1 MLDPTT
7 LEYIRDLVE
16 ETINQALHL
25 TKGASA
31 HGPDLVVLETPG
43 HLAVGQHNRT
53 PITTPASGAH
63 FPVPTPLPSLA
74 WTLNRKSLAAPTASK
89 FSPASVKPLKNLS
102 TYRAHIQIQKAGMR
116 RSRRKPASG
125 DGPKTV
131 ITTEGFLRLTYRVDS
146 DGKVLSDWVTMND
159 DVLRETTNV
168 WCASTCTPS
177 SGTPCSRYEAGS
189 PRNPFPSPGSQFRPR
204 HEAAVSVHTSPD
216 ALLNGALV
224 ASVERMHRVREQ
236 LLTPSRPRQ
245 PDFGRGSTTRR
256 RREERSLSPFEDL
269 VTPTPTRRSRA
280 APASGSARELSAA
293 SPSTRRAPASHEV
306 EDPTVMSGGASGLV
320 LPSANT
326 GSPYVRSGA
335 TNDPVARMRADRA
348 AEEDRRLALLR
359 NQEEYDLLH
368 SRSPRRRAGSAARFA
383 IQPGS
388 LRKNQLIDAA
398 TLQQI
403 KFVKRFFFTVFNDRY
418 YSKSKS
424 YNTASTYT
432 AVSIQADVNDYV
444 THGGNMANIDLETPF
459 CLSPPLSLRPMTFT
473 RHPPGASGGARS
485 RSGSRACLSP
495 SPSAY
500 TYAPLPTSRRQPI
513 NNEDEERV
521 TRYLYPLFSSLSTA
535 LADLAVRQEAMVD
548 DDEGDDEQQ
557 ALPSPDKGAER
568 SEARH
573 DGVAEPSPRSLP
585 AVVQLQLLALPATT
599 SARPESPFPGPGSQY
614 SPNSQAVSVHSSPD
628 AILNGTLIA
637 SATRLRRVKEDILST
652 PSRAERFYGDEI
664 RKLKTFT
671 GVDGAADLV
680 NHIGE
685 NHVGHDDEYN
695 PRCAWGSCGWTRKER
710 RDLLMAHV
718 VRHIPD
724 HKPNK
729 CDQCD
734 YRTKE
739 LRELTRHKKKREH
752 QELRELIRHKKRH
765 HKFIVCDKCG
775 YRTQELVALTPHHYK
790 MIAADSQVTQRQR
803 RNQYTGSPLRADC
816 ISEDF
821 YRYSEKP
828 SDGWK
833 QIMSHQDKNSEF

>member
-53 PITTPASGAH
+53 PIITPASGAH

-168 WCASTCTPS
+168 WCTSTCTPS
-177 SGTPCSRYEAGS
+177 SGTPGSRYEAGS
-189 PRNPFPSPGSQFRPR
+189 PRNPFPSPGSQFLPR

-224 ASVERMHRVREQ
+224 ASAERMHRVREQ
-236 LLTPSRPRQ
+236 LFTPSRPRQ
-245 PDFGRGSTTRR
+245 PDVGRGSTTRR
-256 RREERSLSPFEDL
+256 RREERSLSPFGDL
-269 VTPTPTRRSRA
+269 VTPTRRSRA
-280 APASGSARELSAA
+280 APASGSARASRSIAALQRRVEELSAA

-306 EDPTVMSGGASGLV
+306 EDPTVMAGGVSGLV
-320 LPSANT
+320 LPSANA

-368 SRSPRRRAGSAARFA
+368 SRSPRRRAGSAARTLLLSLYCPFFTKFA

-403 KFVKRFFFTVFNDRY
+403 NFVKRFFFTVFNDRY

-432 AVSIQADVNDYV
+432 AVSIQADV
-444 THGGNMANIDLETPF
+444 
-459 CLSPPLSLRPMTFT
+459 
-473 RHPPGASGGARS
+473 
-485 RSGSRACLSP
+485 
-495 SPSAY
+495 
-500 TYAPLPTSRRQPI
+500 
-513 NNEDEERV
+513 
-521 TRYLYPLFSSLSTA
+521 
-535 LADLAVRQEAMVD
+535 
-548 DDEGDDEQQ
+548 
-557 ALPSPDKGAER
+557 
-568 SEARH
+568 
-573 DGVAEPSPRSLP
+573 
-585 AVVQLQLLALPATT
+585 
-599 SARPESPFPGPGSQY
+599 
-614 SPNSQAVSVHSSPD
+614 
-628 AILNGTLIA
+628 
-637 SATRLRRVKEDILST
+637 
-652 PSRAERFYGDEI
+652 
-664 RKLKTFT
+664 
-671 GVDGAADLV
+671 
-680 NHIGE
+680 
-685 NHVGHDDEYN
+685 DEYI
-695 PRCAWGSCGWTRKER
+695 CFQ
-710 RDLLMAHV
+710 DLLCNVGRGNPVFASLLGD
-718 VRHIPD
+718 I
-724 HKPNK
+724 
-729 CDQCD
+729 Q
-734 YRTKE
+734 
-739 LRELTRHKKKREH
+739 
-752 QELRELIRHKKRH
+752 
-765 HKFIVCDKCG
+765 
-775 YRTQELVALTPHHYK
+775 
-790 MIAADSQVTQRQR
+790 
-803 RNQYTGSPLRADC
+803 
-816 ISEDF
+816 
-821 YRYSEKP
+821 
-828 SDGWK
+828 
-833 QIMSHQDKNSEF
+833 

>member
-63 FPVPTPLPSLA
+63 SPVPSPLPSLA

-116 RSRRKPASG
+116 RSRRKPAVFDGQISLRSETHTHTGKSG

-146 DGKVLSDWVTMND
+146 DGKVLSVWVTMND

-177 SGTPCSRYEAGS
+177 SGTPGSRYEAGS
-189 PRNPFPSPGSQFRPR
+189 PRNPFPGPGSQFRPR

-224 ASVERMHRVREQ
+224 ASAERMHRVREQ

-245 PDFGRGSTTRR
+245 PDFGRGSTARR

-269 VTPTPTRRSRA
+269 VTPTRRSRA
-280 APASGSARELSAA
+280 APASGSARGSR
-293 SPSTRRAPASHEV
+293 SHAP
-306 EDPTVMSGGASGLV
+306 ASGLV
-320 LPSANT
+320 LPSANA

-368 SRSPRRRAGSAARFA
+368 SRSPCRRAGSAARFA

-403 KFVKRFFFTVFNDRY
+403 KFVKRFFFNVFNDRY
-418 YSKSKS
+418 YNKSKS

-432 AVSIQADVNDYV
+432 AVSIQADV
-444 THGGNMANIDLETPF
+444 
-459 CLSPPLSLRPMTFT
+459 
-473 RHPPGASGGARS
+473 
-485 RSGSRACLSP
+485 
-495 SPSAY
+495 
-500 TYAPLPTSRRQPI
+500 
-513 NNEDEERV
+513 
-521 TRYLYPLFSSLSTA
+521 
-535 LADLAVRQEAMVD
+535 
-548 DDEGDDEQQ
+548 
-557 ALPSPDKGAER
+557 
-568 SEARH
+568 
-573 DGVAEPSPRSLP
+573 
-585 AVVQLQLLALPATT
+585 
-599 SARPESPFPGPGSQY
+599 
-614 SPNSQAVSVHSSPD
+614 
-628 AILNGTLIA
+628 
-637 SATRLRRVKEDILST
+637 
-652 PSRAERFYGDEI
+652 
-664 RKLKTFT
+664 
-671 GVDGAADLV
+671 
-680 NHIGE
+680 
-685 NHVGHDDEYN
+685 DEYI
-695 PRCAWGSCGWTRKER
+695 CFQ
-710 RDLLMAHV
+710 DLLCNVGRGNPVFASLLGD
-718 VRHIPD
+718 I
-724 HKPNK
+724 
-729 CDQCD
+729 Q
-734 YRTKE
+734 
-739 LRELTRHKKKREH
+739 
-752 QELRELIRHKKRH
+752 
-765 HKFIVCDKCG
+765 
-775 YRTQELVALTPHHYK
+775 
-790 MIAADSQVTQRQR
+790 
-803 RNQYTGSPLRADC
+803 
-816 ISEDF
+816 
-821 YRYSEKP
+821 
-828 SDGWK
+828 
-833 QIMSHQDKNSEF
+833 